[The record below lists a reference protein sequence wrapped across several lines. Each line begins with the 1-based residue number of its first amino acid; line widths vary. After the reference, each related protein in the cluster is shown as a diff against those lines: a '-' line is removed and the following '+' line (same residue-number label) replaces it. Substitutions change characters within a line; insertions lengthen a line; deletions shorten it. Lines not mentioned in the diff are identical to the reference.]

1 MSRKKI
7 IIGNWKMNK
16 TVSETQGFLRA
27 LKKALPHPLKSTVG
41 VAPSFTS
48 LQAAI
53 QLTTGT
59 PIKIVAQNVHW
70 KRDGAFTGEIS
81 PTMLK
86 EIGCKTVIIGHSER
100 REYFGET
107 NQTINQKIKCSLELG
122 MDIIFCVGEKLE
134 DREHGITEEKIMS
147 QLLEG
152 VEGVTTSEV
161 KNIIIAYE
169 PVWAIGTGKN
179 ATPEQAEEVH
189 RFIRGCLSKKVG
201 DKCGMELSILYGG
214 SVNPDNIPKLS
225 SERNIDGALVGGASL
240 NVDSF
245 IAIIKAVDAT

>member
-7 IIGNWKMNK
+7 VIGNWKMNK
-16 TVSETQGFLRA
+16 TVAETQSFLRA
-27 LKKALPHPLKSTVG
+27 LKKALPQPLKLTMG
-41 VAPSFTS
+41 IAPPFTA

-59 PIKIVAQNVHW
+59 PVRIVAQNVHW

-81 PTMLK
+81 PLMLR
-86 EIGCKTVIIGHSER
+86 ELGCKMVIIGHSER

-107 NQTINQKIKCSLELG
+107 NQIINQKIKCSLELG

-134 DREHGITEEKIMS
+134 DREGGTTEKRIMS
-147 QLLEG
+147 QLMEG
-152 VEGVTTSEV
+152 LDGVTSSEI

-179 ATPEQAEEVH
+179 ATPEQAGEVH
-189 RFIRGCLSKKVG
+189 RFIRECVSKKFG
-201 DKCGMELSILYGG
+201 EKSAIELSILYGG
-214 SVNPDNIPKLS
+214 SVNPGNISKLS
-225 SERNIDGALVGGASL
+225 AEKNIDGVLVGGASL
-240 NVDSF
+240 DVDGF
-245 IAIIKAVDAT
+245 VTIIRAAEAT

>member
-70 KRDGAFTGEIS
+70 KRDGAYTGEIS

-86 EIGCKTVIIGHSER
+86 EIGCKMVIIGHSER

-107 NQTINQKIKCSLELG
+107 NQTVNKKIKSAIEHG
-122 MDIIFCVGEKLE
+122 IDIIFCVGEKLE
-134 DREHGITEEKIMS
+134 ERESGDTEKKVGS
-147 QLLEG
+147 QILEGLEG
-152 VEGVTTSEV
+152 VTSSEA
-161 KNIIIAYE
+161 KNIMIAYE
-169 PVWAIGTGKN
+169 PVWAIGT
-179 ATPEQAEEVH
+179 
-189 RFIRGCLSKKVG
+189 
-201 DKCGMELSILYGG
+201 
-214 SVNPDNIPKLS
+214 
-225 SERNIDGALVGGASL
+225 
-240 NVDSF
+240 
-245 IAIIKAVDAT
+245 